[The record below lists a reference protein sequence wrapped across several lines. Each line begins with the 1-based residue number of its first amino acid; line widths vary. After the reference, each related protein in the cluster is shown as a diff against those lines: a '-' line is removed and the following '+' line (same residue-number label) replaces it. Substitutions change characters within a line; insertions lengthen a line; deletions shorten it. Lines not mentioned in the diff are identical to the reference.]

1 MENGSSIKFLNHFWE
16 CQPVSNQPKILLV
29 DDDHFAA
36 AVATEILSSDCEVR
50 HIDNG
55 QAALNLMSD
64 ALPDLVLLDVDMP
77 GMTGY
82 EVCRRLRD
90 APEIGDLPVIF
101 LSGMV
106 SEEERLAGYEAGG
119 DDYLTKPASA
129 EELRSKI
136 KLALGNY
143 AERRRLKKDLSSA
156 FSTAMTA
163 MSTAAEIGTVL
174 QFLKTSFSCPDY
186 ATLSREV
193 LNTLGSYGLEACVQV
208 RGQQNTVSLGANG
221 PCSPLEE
228 SVLTT
233 MSTHGRMFEFSSRT
247 SCSFN
252 HITIIVKGDT
262 RGDPERHGRM
272 KDNLA
277 LLAEGADARIAALD
291 SAAALTKQHEL
302 LKQLTASTRKAL
314 QGIDQRYRRQ
324 EAMNSQIFQDLQRNF
339 ERSMLT
345 IGITVSQEEELAEM
359 LQRAADNARALFE
372 DGLEIGAHMD
382 TILKQLDTAGN

>member
-1 MENGSSIKFLNHFWE
+1 M
-16 CQPVSNQPKILLV
+16 SNQPKVLLV

-36 AVATEILSSDCEVR
+36 AVVTEILSSDYEVR
-50 HIDNG
+50 HFDNG
-55 QAALNLMSD
+55 QAALALMAE
-64 ALPDLVLLDVDMP
+64 ALPDLMLLDVDMP
-77 GMTGY
+77 GMSGY

-90 APEIGDLPVIF
+90 DPAIGDLPVIF

-136 KLALGNY
+136 KLELANY

-163 MSTAAEIGTVL
+163 MSTAAEIGAVL
-174 QFLKTSFSCPDY
+174 QFLRTSFGCPDY
-186 ATLSREV
+186 AALAREV
-193 LNTLGSYGLEACVQV
+193 LNTLGSYGLEASVQV
-208 RGQQNTVSLGANG
+208 RGQQNTVSLGPNG

-247 SCSFN
+247 SCSYS
-252 HITIIVKGDT
+252 HISIIVKSDA

-277 LLAEGADARIAALD
+277 LLAEGADARVAALD
-291 SAAALTKQHEL
+291 SAAALAKQHTV

-314 QGIDQRYRRQ
+314 QGIDQRYRSQ
-324 EAMNSQIFQDLQRNF
+324 GVKNSQIFDDLQRNF

-359 LQRAADNARALFE
+359 LQKAADQARALFE
-372 DGLEIGAHMD
+372 AGLEIGSHME
-382 TILKQLDTAGN
+382 TILKQLESAGN

>member
-1 MENGSSIKFLNHFWE
+1 M
-16 CQPVSNQPKILLV
+16 SNQPKIFLV

-36 AVATEILSSDCEVR
+36 TVAAEILSSDYEVR
-50 HIDNG
+50 HLDNG
-55 QAALNLMSD
+55 QAALDLMAE

-77 GMTGY
+77 GMSGY

-90 APEIGDLPVIF
+90 DPAIGDLPVIF

-136 KLALGNY
+136 KLELANY
-143 AERRRLKKDLSSA
+143 AERRRLKTDLSSA

-163 MSTAAEIGTVL
+163 MSTAAEIGAVL
-174 QFLKTSFSCPDY
+174 QFLRTSFGCPDY
-186 ATLSREV
+186 ATLAREV
-193 LNTLGSYGLEACVQV
+193 LNTLGSYGLEASVQI
-208 RGQQNTVSLGANG
+208 RGQQNTVSLGPNG

-247 SCSFN
+247 SCSYS
-252 HITIIVKGDT
+252 HISIIVKSDA
-262 RGDPERHGRM
+262 RGDRERHGRM

-277 LLAEGADARIAALD
+277 LLAEGADARVAALD
-291 SAAALTKQHEL
+291 SAAALVRQHMV

-324 EAMNSQIFQDLQRNF
+324 GVKNSQIFDDLQRNF

-359 LQRAADNARALFE
+359 LQKAADQARALFE
-372 DGLEIGAHMD
+372 EGLEIGSHME
-382 TILKQLDTAGN
+382 TILRQLEGAGS